1 MLTSLDEIG
10 HIRVR
15 ETELAKSVRSS
26 APIKIIIRSCLLA
39 VYYPLITRLWTS
51 RRSNAVTLARVR
63 ARSSEDELDAW
74 GPLVNVKR
82 DGVGGYACGQQAV
95 VVDGWP
101 VRDDVAAAAYAASSL
116 LASAASK
123 SGGAQVEGKKLPCF
137 APVSRALVTQPPRAS
152 SG

>member
-1 MLTSLDEIG
+1 MLVVGHPAGANKSLLV
-10 HIRVR
+10 H
-15 ETELAKSVRSS
+15 KSLLFYGTFGARSS
-26 APIKIIIRSCLLA
+26 GRGAVPRSCDPVVHA
-39 VYYPLITRLWTS
+39 SGAITRFWTS

-63 ARSSEDELDAW
+63 ARSSEHELDAW

-82 DGVGGYACGQQAV
+82 DGVGGYACGQQAA

-123 SGGAQVEGKKLPCF
+123 SGDAQVAGKK
-137 APVSRALVTQPPRAS
+137 
-152 SG
+152 

>member
-1 MLTSLDEIG
+1 M
-10 HIRVR
+10 
-15 ETELAKSVRSS
+15 KSQ
-26 APIKIIIRSCLLA
+26 ICL
-39 VYYPLITRLWTS
+39 LITRMLHS
-51 RRSNAVTLARVR
+51 RRSHAVTLARVR

-82 DGVGGYACGQQAV
+82 DGVGGDACGQQAV

-123 SGGAQVEGKKLPCF
+123 SGGAQVEGKKIAVLRARVPG
-137 APVSRALVTQPPRAS
+137 PGDRTTSRVVRLKSLISPAGR
-152 SG
+152 